1 MNLPERYS
9 GNAVTV
15 GSSAAFLVGRTEPQ
29 NDRID
34 VDAVFTVL
42 RRRLWLIARVVVLCT
57 VIALVAT
64 FLIPKQYS
72 PSAVVEVRTIAP
84 GAQVLQEGANSA
96 PDATGLRTDQVDTE
110 VQILR
115 SRELAG
121 QVFDSL
127 KLADDA
133 AFIERVQNRSGLLGG
148 IREALGLN
156 AGKPAQPAGSAEAR
170 ELAIDY
176 LVDRTEI
183 SRIVTTAYALKISF
197 TDYDP
202 VRATRIANGYAQSY
216 LGYQIRAKKTDNEKQ
231 IASLSTRIEQLRAQ
245 AQADFSAVQR
255 YRIANNLLSNNG
267 TALTEQEISAYNQQV
282 AIARSDA
289 ARDRA
294 AYEAARRQVL
304 AGNGAAGDTQSAPV
318 IAALRSQRGDLAIK
332 VADLATRDLE
342 TNPELI
348 AARNQLAALDAQIA
362 EETGRTLSAFEAKAR
377 ASESRMGSLQGSL
390 GGATGK
396 LAANNGAMIALDDL
410 NRKAQAS
417 QALYDSYL
425 NRYNEVVAQAGAER
439 ADSRILSTARMPGSP
454 SSPNLLLNLAL
465 GTAMGLLLGVAAA
478 IISEANFRGLTTGED
493 VERRIGLSF
502 FGGVP
507 LFQSAQPHEGSALQT
522 IAAHPGDIFAESVRS
537 VLTSLR
543 LSSNSRNQV
552 LAITSALP
560 GEGKSTL
567 AVSIARVAGLSG
579 ERVAIIDADAIRGRV
594 GSFYGVP
601 ASAPGLQ
608 ELFHDKIDLDAARHV
623 DPVDGVSVYA
633 IGTPFPEGE
642 RLTEKGRIQR
652 LVAKLRERY
661 DLIIIDCPPLL
672 PIAEARELVTVAD
685 NVLVVAR
692 WRESTEGSIRA
703 AVKLLPLQS
712 ISHIGVALNGID
724 LRKKLQLGGN
734 DATAFYNRYKSYYR
748 SELA

>member
-9 GNAVTV
+9 GNAVAV
-15 GSSAAFLVGRTEPQ
+15 GSSGAFLVGRSETQ
-29 NDRID
+29 SDRVD
-34 VDAVFTVL
+34 VGAALTIL
-42 RRRLWLIARVVVLCT
+42 RRRLWLIARVVCLSI
-57 VIALVAT
+57 VIAAGIT
-64 FLIPKQYS
+64 FLIPKQYT
-72 PSAVVEVRTIAP
+72 PSAIVEVRTIAP
-84 GAQVLQEGANSA
+84 GAQTLQDGANSA

-121 QVFDSL
+121 QVVDRL
-127 KLADDA
+127 GLVRDE
-133 AFIERVQNRSGLLGG
+133 AFMQRVQGKSGLLSAIG
-148 IREALGLN
+148 ISRGNQFRSAN
-156 AGKPAQPAGSAEAR
+156 PAEAR

-176 LVDRTEI
+176 LVARMEVT
-183 SRIVTTAYALKISF
+183 RIVTTAYALEISF
-197 TDYDP
+197 TDFDP
-202 VRATRIANGYAQSY
+202 VRATKIANGYAESY
-216 LGYQIRAKKTDNEKQ
+216 LNYQISAKKADNEKL
-231 IASLSTRIEQLRAQ
+231 IASLSTRIEQLRVQ
-245 AQADFSAVQR
+245 AQTDFSAVQR
-255 YRIANNLLSNNG
+255 YRIANNLLSTNG

-294 AYEAARRQVL
+294 AYNAARRQVI
-304 AGNGAAGDTQSAPV
+304 AGDGAAGDTQSAPV
-318 IAALRSQRGDLAIK
+318 IAALRAQRGELAIK

-348 AARNQLAALDAQIA
+348 AARNQLAALDSQIA
-362 EETGRTLSAFEAKAR
+362 AETNRTLSAFEAKAH
-377 ASESRMGSLQGSL
+377 ASESRMGSLEASL

-396 LAANNGAMIALDDL
+396 LAVNNGALIALDDL

-425 NRYNEVVAQAGAER
+425 NRFNEVVAKTGAER
-439 ADSRILSTARMPGSP
+439 ADSRILSNARVPGSP
-454 SSPNLLLNLAL
+454 SRPKLLLNLAF
-465 GTAMGLLLGVAAA
+465 GLAVGILLGLAAA
-478 IISEANFRGLTTGED
+478 VLAEANFQGLTTGED

-507 LFQSAQPHEGSALQT
+507 LYQSVRPHEGTALQT

-543 LSSNSRNQV
+543 QSNNSRNQV
-552 LAITSALP
+552 IAITSALP
-560 GEGKSTL
+560 GEGKSTI
-567 AVSIARVAGLSG
+567 ATSIARVAGLSG
-579 ERVAIIDADAIRGRV
+579 ERVAIVDADVIRGRV
-594 GSFYGVP
+594 GDFYGLP
-601 ASAPGLQ
+601 SGTPGLH
-608 ELFHDKIDLDAARHV
+608 ELFSDQIDLEMAFRV
-623 DPVDGVSVYA
+623 DPVDGVAVFP
-633 IGTPFPEGE
+633 IGKPFAEGE
-642 RLTEKGRIQR
+642 RLTERGRIQR
-652 LVAKLRERY
+652 LVAKLRERF

-692 WRESTEGSIRA
+692 WRQSAEGAIRA

-724 LRKKLQLGGN
+724 LRKRLQIGGN
-734 DATAFYNRYKSYYR
+734 DATAFYDRYKTYYR
-748 SELA
+748 SELK